1 MVKNVLKAY
10 TNLKQHTNKIKIIP
24 VCVNYERLFDASYL
38 ADEAKLG
45 TFKPGTTLVSLMS
58 KIMTMKKGQMG
69 KVFVKY
75 GDAIDIHDYVNNYIE
90 TNHSN
95 PDSKVNFKKLSMRL
109 TEDLYIKQIQEQP
122 ITQNSLIASSILFHK
137 KKEISFKHI
146 KTACSNMWKHI

>member
-24 VCVNYERLFDASYL
+24 VSINYERLFDASYL

-58 KIMTMKKGQMG
+58 KIMSMKQGHMG

-75 GDAIDIHDYVNNYIE
+75 GSAIDIHDYVNNYIE
-90 TNHSN
+90 ANHSN
-95 PDSKVNFKKLSMRL
+95 PTSRLDFEKLSMRL
-109 TEDLYIKQIQEQP
+109 TEDLYI
-122 ITQNSLIASSILFHK
+122 N
-137 KKEISFKHI
+137 
-146 KTACSNMWKHI
+146 